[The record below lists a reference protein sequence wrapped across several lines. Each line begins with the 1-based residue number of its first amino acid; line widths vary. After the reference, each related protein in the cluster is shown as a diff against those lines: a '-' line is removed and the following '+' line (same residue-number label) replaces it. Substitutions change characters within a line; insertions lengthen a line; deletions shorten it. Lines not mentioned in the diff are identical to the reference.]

1 MTHLQERFDELKED
15 FAAHREE
22 AQREAALHAA
32 NLEEKQVRLE
42 HLKEVVFELEDE
54 VEQHRAVKLHDNLNI
69 AALEDFVRKL
79 QDEKRD
85 MDREIKALQRKYKD
99 ESAEWDRL
107 RADLHAAVV
116 VAGDIACSAKDEV
129 EALRRR
135 LLQARRENDE
145 LSRELEEQRNH
156 RAAEERAQVHTHT
169 RDPCAL
175 SSGTRPNRWCSTFSS
190 PNVRSLIRSFDCV
203 SQGPTPG
210 PSCLA
215 AASVGTPFSCSPL
228 KSPPAAT
235 VYPLQ
240 RPCVDGTP
248 PVAHDPSFPTRGV
261 FDKSA
266 ENITSTSQ
274 VYDLGVAADVVSDV
288 VSSTASPV
296 SSCSREKVQKDVDP
310 HSATVALNSSSR
322 PCSTSAVPVSQG
334 VPREQQ
340 TDPWST
346 LVHRTG
352 ESRWNALLRWCQ
364 RKTRGYQNIHIKNF
378 SSSWHDGLA
387 FCAILHSYLP
397 KHVPFWELNSQD
409 KRRNLML
416 ALTVTQSIG
425 IKCTLDV
432 DEMMWTE
439 RPDWQSVMTYI
450 ISVYEY
456 FET

>member
-156 RAAEERAQVHTHT
+156 R
-169 RDPCAL
+169 
-175 SSGTRPNRWCSTFSS
+175 
-190 PNVRSLIRSFDCV
+190 
-203 SQGPTPG
+203 
-210 PSCLA
+210 
-215 AASVGTPFSCSPL
+215 
-228 KSPPAAT
+228 
-235 VYPLQ
+235 
-240 RPCVDGTP
+240 
-248 PVAHDPSFPTRGV
+248 
-261 FDKSA
+261 
-266 ENITSTSQ
+266 
-274 VYDLGVAADVVSDV
+274 
-288 VSSTASPV
+288 
-296 SSCSREKVQKDVDP
+296 
-310 HSATVALNSSSR
+310 
-322 PCSTSAVPVSQG
+322 
-334 VPREQQ
+334 
-340 TDPWST
+340 
-346 LVHRTG
+346 
-352 ESRWNALLRWCQ
+352 
-364 RKTRGYQNIHIKNF
+364 
-378 SSSWHDGLA
+378 
-387 FCAILHSYLP
+387 
-397 KHVPFWELNSQD
+397 
-409 KRRNLML
+409 
-416 ALTVTQSIG
+416 
-425 IKCTLDV
+425 
-432 DEMMWTE
+432 
-439 RPDWQSVMTYI
+439 
-450 ISVYEY
+450 
-456 FET
+456 